1 LVRPCHHICP
11 IAAHFRRRFGG
22 SRRPAGDV
30 CAAASPPEQKLGIPR
45 KIHAKVIVGSTLEE
59 VKMPR
64 VPRWVPT
71 IFAGLFA
78 TIFLLPLISSHVR
91 QWAETHG
98 HTLLLNAATRVM
110 SGLGDAS
117 QATAFVFITGF
128 FIGAALLL
136 WIDYAL
142 RRRTYGGG
150 AQDMGLILA
159 GIGLTTFVIGLGIYF
174 FPPPTPVQSA
184 TKTPSPAPPPSLE
197 KEDLAWSKT
206 PILGWSKQ
214 PDGVIY
220 ARTFGV
226 VGTNIGAEEIQLDD
240 IYIVSGIT
248 GARIDLKVQVAND
261 GLFAAKDTN
270 PIPPDAYIQLS
281 SDELGPSGGIP
292 ERDFLTDWA
301 TIDFVAEYGGRQHRT
316 TFDRATIIAMFETRR
331 PQFEPPHVSR
341 KFAPAPQAALSSP
354 PQASAPTLAPSA
366 PPADAAWRK
375 RDLLQGFAEELDG
388 PVMAAAQ
395 QGRKICDDWNALGG
409 LTTRQ
414 LSDEVTGFG
423 KATIAAFTQLGEL
436 QRKAQLD
443 DPSLATGWA
452 FDDIMEKTAKLL
464 NDLTPVFFL
473 DDKSAR
479 QTILD
484 KGSFVAWAASIRD
497 FDRWIGTKR
506 QLIADKMKES
516 EMVQGDAR
524 GAQ

>member
-1 LVRPCHHICP
+1 MR
-11 IAAHFRRRFGG
+11 
-22 SRRPAGDV
+22 
-30 CAAASPPEQKLGIPR
+30 
-45 KIHAKVIVGSTLEE
+45 
-59 VKMPR
+59 R

-91 QWAETHG
+91 QWAEARG
-98 HTLLLNAATRVM
+98 HMLLLDAATRVM

-117 QATAFVFITGF
+117 QTTEFVFITGF

-150 AQDMGLILA
+150 AQDMGLIIA

-197 KEDLAWSKT
+197 KEALAWSKT

-214 PDGVIY
+214 PDGAIY

-226 VGTNIGAEEIQLDD
+226 VGTNIGADEIQLDD

-248 GARIDLKVQVAND
+248 GARIDLKVQVANE

-270 PIPPDAYIQLS
+270 PITADAYIQLS

-316 TFDRATIIAMFETRR
+316 TFDRATHDQLTFHHDVLLPWKIVLDQVHFDRFVHIGNCLA
-331 PQFEPPHVSR
+331 SR
-341 KFAPAPQAALSSP
+341 TQIVH
-354 PQASAPTLAPSA
+354 
-366 PPADAAWRK
+366 
-375 RDLLQGFAEELDG
+375 LLQVHPELGACLEVEAEPDRRIGGYG
-388 PVMAAAQ
+388 PRSVEYLRHSV
-395 QGRKICDDWNALGG
+395 GWHLNV
-409 LTTRQ
+409 TRQ
-414 LSDEVTGFG
+414 LG
-423 KATIAAFTQLGEL
+423 
-436 QRKAQLD
+436 R
-443 DPSLATGWA
+443 
-452 FDDIMEKTAKLL
+452 
-464 NDLTPVFFL
+464 
-473 DDKSAR
+473 
-479 QTILD
+479 
-484 KGSFVAWAASIRD
+484 
-497 FDRWIGTKR
+497 
-506 QLIADKMKES
+506 
-516 EMVQGDAR
+516 
-524 GAQ
+524 

>member
-1 LVRPCHHICP
+1 MR
-11 IAAHFRRRFGG
+11 
-22 SRRPAGDV
+22 
-30 CAAASPPEQKLGIPR
+30 
-45 KIHAKVIVGSTLEE
+45 
-59 VKMPR
+59 R

-91 QWAETHG
+91 QWAEAQG
-98 HTLLLNAATRVM
+98 NTLLIDAATRVI
-110 SGLGDAS
+110 SGLGDPS
-117 QATAFVFITGF
+117 QTTEFVFITGF
-128 FIGAALLL
+128 FVGAALLL

-142 RRRTYGGG
+142 RRRIYGGG

-174 FPPPTPVQSA
+174 FPPPTEVQSA

-197 KEDLAWSKT
+197 KEALAWSKT

-214 PDGVIY
+214 PDGMIY

-226 VGTNIGAEEIQLDD
+226 VGTNIGAEEIQLDG

-248 GARIDLKVQVAND
+248 GARIDMKVQVANE

-281 SDELGPSGGIP
+281 SDELSPSGGIP
-292 ERDFLTDWA
+292 EQDFLKDWA

-316 TFDRATIIAMFETRR
+316 TFDRPTIIAMFESRR

-341 KFAPAPQAALSSP
+341 KFAGAAQAALPPS
-354 PQASAPTLAPSA
+354 PQASAPALAPLLS
-366 PPADAAWRK
+366 PGDAVQRR
-375 RDLLQGFAEELDG
+375 RDLLRGFADELDG
-388 PVMAAAQ
+388 PIMAAAQ
-395 QGRKICDDWNALGG
+395 QGRKICDEWNALGG

-414 LSDEVTGFG
+414 LSDEVTEFG
-423 KATIAAFTQLGEL
+423 KATIAGFTQLGEL

-452 FDDIMEKTAKLL
+452 FDDIMEKTAQLL

-473 DDKSAR
+473 DEKSAR

-497 FDRWIGTKR
+497 FDRWIGTRR
-506 QLIADKMKES
+506 QLIADKMKEY

-524 GAQ
+524 GTR